1 MNGWKSQ
8 KLAVLKQFDFSSRFS
23 CGIKI
28 FSLRSAPDAAV
39 SQSPSVAYCRAVN
52 SLDARWRIAG
62 LGGLV
67 CDGGGWIVTLF
78 VL

>member
-8 KLAVLKQFDFSSRFS
+8 KLAVLKQFDFSSCFF

-39 SQSPSVAYCRAVN
+39 SPSPPAAYCRALN
-52 SLDARWRIAG
+52 CMALADALLD
-62 LGGLV
+62 LGRLV
-67 CDGGGWIVTLF
+67 CDIGGWIVMLF